1 MENEYEP
8 VVTRFKV
15 FITLDKHQLRS
26 LVQILFVGMY
36 VYQVFIRCLIY
47 VKVIIK
53 ILANVARDV
62 YYPLNNVAINIFRN
76 EAREENR

>member
-1 MENEYEP
+1 
-8 VVTRFKV
+8 
-15 FITLDKHQLRS
+15 
-26 LVQILFVGMY
+26 MY